1 MSAPVMNWSERQADA
16 RSRFRRCAGARR
28 SDFTESLS
36 KAVDRLSRHGFAS
49 RTADGLF
56 GVAEV
61 WCNNTGVIFDRRNM
75 ALELIRSGYRVAAL
89 PTAFSTRA
97 VGQRQPYVIVPS
109 GSNVDP
115 RQIYAALVA
124 AKFEGVSDHEP

>member
-1 MSAPVMNWSERQADA
+1 MSAPVMSRPERQADA

-36 KAVDRLSRHGFAS
+36 KAVDRLSRHGFAC

-61 WCNNTGVIFDRRNM
+61 WCNNTGVIFDKRNV

-89 PTAFSTRA
+89 PTAYSTRA

-115 RQIYAALVA
+115 QQIYAALVA
-124 AKFEGVSDHEP
+124 ANFKGVVTDDS

>member
-1 MSAPVMNWSERQADA
+1 MSAPVMDWFEQQADA
-16 RSRFRRCAGARR
+16 RRRFRKCASARR
-28 SDFTESLS
+28 SDCTESLS
-36 KAVDRLSRHGFAS
+36 NAVARLSRHGFAG

-61 WCNNTGVIFDRRNM
+61 WCNHAGVVDAKRM
-75 ALELIRSGYRVAAL
+75 VALELIRNGNRIAVL

-97 VGQRQPYVIVPS
+97 VGQRQPYVIVPP

-124 AKFEGVSDHEP
+124 AKFEGVSDNDP